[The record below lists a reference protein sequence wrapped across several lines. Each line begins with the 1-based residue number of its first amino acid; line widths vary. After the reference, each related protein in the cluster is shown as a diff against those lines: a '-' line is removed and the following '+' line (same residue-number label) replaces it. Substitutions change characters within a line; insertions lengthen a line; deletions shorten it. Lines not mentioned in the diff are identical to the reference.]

1 MPTSS
6 TYIITG
12 NSTGNINSTLAA
24 NGYDK
29 NLNVA
34 FDNNYA
40 QVLTINDDRSIYF
53 EPLDNNLNP
62 KYNSEFTSSLYT
74 GSLAFPS
81 SNTIFK
87 LPIPGELVKIF
98 NGPEGQSA
106 SNNPAQPPPK
116 VYYEPAPLLA
126 WNDVNNNKVLANKL
140 NEKSN
145 RDRSNLNTNI
155 VSYKN
160 TFNGFT

>member
-12 NSTGNINSTLAA
+12 NTTGNINPTLAA

-29 NLNVA
+29 NLNVS
-34 FDNNYA
+34 FDNNYG
-40 QVLTINDDRSIYF
+40 QVLTVNEDRSIYF
-53 EPLDNNLNP
+53 RPLDNNLNP
-62 KYNSEFTSSLYT
+62 IPNSEFTSSLYT

-81 SNTIFK
+81 TNTIFK
-87 LPIPGELVKIF
+87 LPIPDELVRIF
-98 NGPEGQSA
+98 NGPEGQGT

-116 VYYEPAPLLA
+116 VYYEPAPLLT
-126 WNDVNNNKVLANKL
+126 WNDVNNNRVLANEVNERL
-140 NEKSN
+140 NRNK
-145 RDRSNLNTNI
+145 SNLNTNI